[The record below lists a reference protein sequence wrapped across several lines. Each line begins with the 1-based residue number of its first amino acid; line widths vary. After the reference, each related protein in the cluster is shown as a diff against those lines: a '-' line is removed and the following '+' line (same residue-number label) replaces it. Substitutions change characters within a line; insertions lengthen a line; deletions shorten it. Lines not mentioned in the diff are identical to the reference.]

1 MNVAPHMS
9 TSTTSNVSL
18 ATTAPWFESPFAD
31 RLADELGVSPEI
43 RRIAA
48 DFARDGYA
56 IIDLGLDDAT
66 LESAVKGLEGKFV
79 PTTHPYY
86 ADTTR
91 IQDAWWWNDAVREI
105 ATSPSVLTLLE
116 ALYGRR
122 PIPFQTLN
130 FRVGTQQKTHSDTI
144 HFNSLPQGYM
154 CGVWVALE
162 DIDENNG
169 PLHYYPESQRLP
181 IYSMSDIGITASRQ
195 IQPYENYELYEEF
208 VQQLMVARRLERFE
222 VKMERGQALLW
233 SANLFHGGSPIRDAS
248 RTRLSH
254 VTHYFFSDCIYW
266 TPLMSDL
273 PLGEIAMRKIVDI
286 RTGEEVPHVYNGVVV
301 PRPEDVD
308 AIGRKLSIA
317 EKGVTPEVPIVMPA
331 MPPEGRRGL
340 ARWFQRA

>member
-1 MNVAPHMS
+1 MS
-9 TSTTSNVSL
+9 VDSTFESL
-18 ATTAPWFESPFAD
+18 PPTTAPWFDSPFAD
-31 RLADELGVSPEI
+31 RIAEQLDLAPEV
-43 RRIAA
+43 RRIAE

-56 IIDLGLDDAT
+56 IIDPGLDDAT
-66 LESAVKGLEGKFV
+66 LESAVKRLEGKFV
-79 PTTHPYY
+79 PTSTPYY
-86 ADTTR
+86 ADATR

-105 ATSPSVLTLLE
+105 ATSQKVLELLE
-116 ALYGRR
+116 ALYRR
-122 PIPFQTLN
+122 RAIPFQTLN

-181 IYSMSDIGITASRQ
+181 IYSMADIGVTASRQ
-195 IQPYENYELYEEF
+195 SQPYENYHLYENF
-208 VQQLMVARRLERFE
+208 VEKLMVARRLERFE
-222 VKMERGQALLW
+222 VKMKRGQALLW
-233 SANLFHGGSPIRDAS
+233 SANLFHGGSPIRDLA
-248 RTRLSH
+248 RTRLSQ

-273 PLGEIAMRKIVDI
+273 PLGEVAMRKIVDL

-301 PRPEDVD
+301 PRPQDVD
-308 AIGRKLSIA
+308 AIGRKLTIA
-317 EKGVTPEVPIVMPA
+317 ERAGAAEREVVMPS
-331 MPPEGRRGL
+331 MPDGVRRSL